1 MAVEKK
7 RGCGYRKVGG
17 LYLCGS
23 GIPTTCDRLPFPIEA
38 CPTCAE
44 RPRFTR
50 SIEAIAPRHLWSIHQ
65 PTCTCPA
72 GADCP
77 ACYPPGTGWLM
88 WVGEDYTPESFIRE
102 ALEMGV
108 SKRIPALPVAL
119 NLRKDWV
126 FLAYAKLIPKKG
138 KDMLLPF
145 GGEESRRFGYQPGV
159 FYVFKAARLELI
171 VTETQAQDA
180 DKMAE
185 LKRKNIHAVVVPD
198 DDPDHAARQGK
209 AAENGGD
216 DA

>member
-23 GIPTTCDRLPFPIEA
+23 GIPTTCDRLPLPLEP

-50 SIEAIAPRHLWSIHQ
+50 SIERIAPRHLWSVHQ
-65 PTCTCPA
+65 PPCSCPA
-72 GADCP
+72 GENCP
-77 ACYPPGTGWLM
+77 ACWPPATGWLM

-102 ALEMGV
+102 ALDMGV
-108 SKRIPALPVAL
+108 SKKIPALPIAL
-119 NLRKDWV
+119 KLRQDWI
-126 FLAYAKLIPKKG
+126 FLAYQKLIPKKG

-145 GGEESRRFGYQPGV
+145 GGEESTRHGFQPGV
-159 FYVFKAARLELI
+159 FYVYRPQRLELI
-171 VTETQAQDA
+171 VTASQAQDV
-180 DKMAE
+180 DKMRE
-185 LKRKNIHAVVVPD
+185 LKRKNIHPVIVPD
-198 DDPDHAARQGK
+198 DDPDHQAQQRGRQG
-209 AAENGGD
+209 EGN